1 MSSISPAIPVG
12 EERKAMESRGD
23 ARRSYLLYTFVGI
36 LLLVRFDGLGS
47 RPLVDD
53 EYFFVTSVE
62 YILEKGVPEF
72 PTGGY
77 YVRGLP
83 LQYLQAAS
91 VHVFG
96 DNEFGHRL
104 PNALFGVLTL
114 ILVFFYARIFLP
126 GPLAVTCVAMLAVS
140 AWEIEFGRFARMY
153 APFQCV
159 TVGLKTL
166 RVRCSLA
173 SPLPGNQR

>member
-23 ARRSYLLYTFVGI
+23 ARRRYLLYIFVGI

-53 EYFFVTSVE
+53 EYFSVTSVE

-126 GPLAVTCVAMLAVS
+126 EPLAATCVAILAVS
-140 AWEIEFGRFARMY
+140 AWQIEFGRFSRMY
-153 APFQCV
+153 AQFQCV

-166 RVRCSLA
+166 RVGCSLA
-173 SPLPGNQR
+173 GLSTPR